1 MGDTTSLDY
10 GSYNQC
16 RDRIQPLSGNL
27 YGLLQE
33 SMPHQY
39 ASRGRGSKTV
49 EQKKA
54 VGFRVEG
61 LGSTKYV
68 STLLGSV
75 CRLKMRITCGITWH
89 IGAVSYV
96 CILSPGRI

>member
-1 MGDTTSLDY
+1 
-10 GSYNQC
+10 
-16 RDRIQPLSGNL
+16 
-27 YGLLQE
+27 
-33 SMPHQY
+33 MPHRY
-39 ASRGRGSKTV
+39 ASRGKGWKTV

-68 STLLGSV
+68 STLLGLV
-75 CRLKMRITCGITWH
+75 CRFKMSITCGITWH

-96 CILSPGRI
+96 CILN